1 MLQTCYFWLLI
12 MTSVKT
18 DNIVSIETSVAP
30 AKYCRNKERL
40 ITTEEND
47 EYLLISTELDTI
59 VVLECRFCN
68 DKEERQ
74 SKIWYYQDRYRENPE
89 KEVELGMDNNSS
101 YNRIYTNIDLSLVIK
116 NFTTSDAG
124 IYLCHGVEGQEVEN
138 KFNYRIEP
146 IFKEH
151 GVSYTEQGNITDWE
165 KYREIYLASIT
176 TRFAVSQMSE
186 LAEIREAGVTLQ
198 VTSEWGPWGP
208 CEHCVHNRGYKT
220 STGSC
225 RLKRHIDMAIAN
237 KSDSS
242 IVKFFR
248 RSPSLPCKSI
258 LLEEEFPAISN
269 AVRHLPEFILK
280 ETCKKCPR
288 EKKKKGR
295 KFKYLKRY
303 VLAEGAYLTVICP
316 ESTIDTQVSWKKDS
330 ITLEKGVQRSFR
342 KLDPEARVIV
352 DAFGTLYLIDV
363 STHEEGNYTCYVD
376 AINMMQLKV
385 TVVPKTRL
393 LTQEFLRHLGYLG
406 FIFLLCSICYCS
418 GLVYTF
424 RNREKFKV
432 MQPENIATE
441 DEEPLI
447 D

>member
-1 MLQTCYFWLLI
+1 M
-12 MTSVKT
+12 
-18 DNIVSIETSVAP
+18 DNIISIDTSVAP
-30 AKYCRNKERL
+30 VKYCRNKERL
-40 ITTEEND
+40 ITSEESD
-47 EYLLISTELDTI
+47 EYLLISAELDTI
-59 VVLECRFCN
+59 VVMECRFCN

-74 SKIWYYQDRYRENPE
+74 SKIWYYQDRYRKNPK

-101 YNRIYTNIDLSLVIK
+101 YNRVYTTLELSLVIK
-116 NFTTSDAG
+116 NLMITDAG
-124 IYLCHGVEGQEVEN
+124 IYLCHGEEGQEVEN

-165 KYREIYLASIT
+165 KYRQIYLASVT
-176 TRFAVSQMSE
+176 TRLAVSQMSE
-186 LAEIREAGVTLQ
+186 LAEIREAGVKLQ
-198 VTSEWGPWGP
+198 VYSEWGPWGP
-208 CEHCVHNRGYKT
+208 CEHCIHNRGYKT
-220 STGSC
+220 STGTC
-225 RLKRHIDMAIAN
+225 RLKRDIDMAIAN
-237 KSDSS
+237 RSDSS

-248 RSPSLPCKSI
+248 KTPSLPCKSI
-258 LLEEEFPAISN
+258 LLDEEFPGISS
-269 AVRHLPEFILK
+269 AVRHLPNFILK

-295 KFKYLKRY
+295 KFRYFKRF

-376 AINMMQLKV
+376 TINMMQLKV
-385 TVVPKTRL
+385 IVIPKTRL
-393 LTQEFLRHLGYLG
+393 LTREFLRHLGYLG
-406 FIFLLCSICYCS
+406 FIFLLCTICYCN
-418 GLVYTF
+418 GLIYTF
-424 RNREKFKV
+424 RHREKFKV
-432 MQPENIATE
+432 MDPENVTTNQE
-441 DEEPLI
+441 DEVPLI
-447 D
+447 SRVS